1 VELIETEILR
11 ERKGRDGCREMERW
25 RDGEMERWRDGE
37 MERWRDGEMERW
49 RDGEMERWRDGE
61 IACIWAEGA

>member
-11 ERKGRDGCREMERW
+11 ERKREKGSDGCR
-25 RDGEMERWRDGE
+25 
-37 MERWRDGEMERW
+37 
-49 RDGEMERWRDGE
+49 EMERWRDGE